1 MLNPSQCS
9 EPFRI
14 CRFRHRCPRLFR
26 TEIYEGGDAP
36 ERTAHFAEA
45 NAGSR
50 SKIDWGMGTYTML
63 TQIGQK
69 KESDFGEPIG
79 MLEDCHKRILYFLRT
94 LVTLA
99 ATGREQ
105 PLDHDRRIS
114 LEKALRYFREAAPKH
129 TADEEESL
137 FPRLRRID
145 TPQVREIFSK
155 LDDLETDHRLADS
168 QHLEVETIGR
178 QWLLTGALHFED
190 SARLTTVLESLSR
203 LYDRHISLEETEI
216 FSVARTIL
224 ATPAKQ
230 TIGQEMAKRRGV
242 VLSDSNASTGMQHT
256 NHP

>member
-1 MLNPSQCS
+1 M
-9 EPFRI
+9 
-14 CRFRHRCPRLFR
+14 
-26 TEIYEGGDAP
+26 
-36 ERTAHFAEA
+36 
-45 NAGSR
+45 SR
-50 SKIDWGMGTYTML
+50 SKIDWEMGIYAVL

-79 MLEDCHKRILYFLRT
+79 MLEDCHKRILYFLKT

-99 ATGREQ
+99 RTCKEQ

-145 TPQVREIFSK
+145 TPQVREIFSR
-155 LDDLETDHRLADS
+155 LDDLEADHRHADS

-178 QWLLTGALHFED
+178 RWLLTGVLNFED
-190 SARLTTVLESLSR
+190 GARLTTVLESLSR

-224 ATPAKQ
+224 PDSAKQ
-230 TIGQEMAKRRGV
+230 ILGQEMAKRRGV
-242 VLSDSNASTGMQHT
+242 VLSDSNA
-256 NHP
+256 NIV

>member
-1 MLNPSQCS
+1 LSQKNS
-9 EPFRI
+9 IFLENSRDT
-14 CRFRHRCPRLFR
+14 CRNRQR
-26 TEIYEGGDAP
+26 A
-36 ERTAHFAEA
+36 A
-45 NAGSR
+45 SR
-50 SKIDWGMGTYTML
+50 
-63 TQIGQK
+63 
-69 KESDFGEPIG
+69 P
-79 MLEDCHKRILYFLRT
+79 
-94 LVTLA
+94 
-99 ATGREQ
+99 
-105 PLDHDRRIS
+105 RRIS